1 MLFSCPF
8 HPLVH
13 PTVKINVGTSK
24 SINSF
29 DLSCHIRVIRK
40 LIYLS
45 VTCPRIIYMYVCV
58 YMYMGNLMHK
68 TRLSQSH
75 CGAVK
80 ILLDDTVHAQTMHSR

>member
-8 HPLVH
+8 HTLVH

-29 DLSCHIRVIRK
+29 DLSCHIRLIRK

-45 VTCPRIIYMYVCV
+45 VTCPRILYMYVGV
-58 YMYMGNLMHK
+58 YTYMGNLMHK

-80 ILLDDTVHAQTMHSR
+80 ILLDDTVHAQTIHSR